1 MPQNIVPLYI
11 TLNDY
16 PNFLTNLSLIH
27 IAYFNSKIYPLKEQ
41 SHPLLIYFVS
51 DDLIS
56 SKHFAGMCLLSA
68 VHRIYLHCTCHSA
81 ALLTV
86 ASMILIPSLQAFS

>member
-41 SHPLLIYFVS
+41 SHPILIYS
-51 DDLIS
+51 I
-56 SKHFAGMCLLSA
+56 KINLLQFN
-68 VHRIYLHCTCHSA
+68 
-81 ALLTV
+81 
-86 ASMILIPSLQAFS
+86 ILNY

>member
-41 SHPLLIYFVS
+41 SHPILIYS
-51 DDLIS
+51 I
-56 SKHFAGMCLLSA
+56 KINLLQFN
-68 VHRIYLHCTCHSA
+68 
-81 ALLTV
+81 
-86 ASMILIPSLQAFS
+86 ILNC

>member
-41 SHPLLIYFVS
+41 SHPLLIYS
-51 DDLIS
+51 I
-56 SKHFAGMCLLSA
+56 KINLLQFN
-68 VHRIYLHCTCHSA
+68 
-81 ALLTV
+81 
-86 ASMILIPSLQAFS
+86 ILNY

>member
-41 SHPLLIYFVS
+41 SHPILIYSIKVN
-51 DDLIS
+51 
-56 SKHFAGMCLLSA
+56 LLQFN
-68 VHRIYLHCTCHSA
+68 
-81 ALLTV
+81 
-86 ASMILIPSLQAFS
+86 ILNC